1 MSHERLAPFRS
12 RPSRNTSSSS
22 AWASISSS
30 RALPLTITRIF
41 TPPPS
46 GHHGVRESLAGLG
59 APRSRGGDPERPAH
73 QDLHHLTHVLYRAVE
88 LSDRIDARGGN
99 VRIRPRRLLDLAAR
113 HIRQTRL

>member
-12 RPSRNTSSSS
+12 RRSRSTSSSS

-30 RALPLTITRIF
+30 RGRPLTITRIL

-46 GHHGVRESLAGLG
+46 GHHGVRESLAGLS

-73 QDLHHLTHVLYRAVE
+73 EVRQHLALVVCRAVE
-88 LSDRIDARGGN
+88 VVGGIAASGDYDL
-99 VRIRPRRLLDLAAR
+99 VYDRPR
-113 HIRQTRL
+113 